1 MAAVIA
7 PRLEWHLPE
16 PIVEPPRFAGFA
28 APVATL
34 LARRGFRT
42 DDEVARFL
50 EAGVGTMHPIALMAD
65 AEAALDRIDHAI
77 AGGEQIAICSP
88 PAIAWSMRS
97 SAASASAI
105 NAIGCIVPTPAS
117 RKRAK

>member
-16 PIVEPPRFAGFA
+16 PIVDPPKFAGFT

-34 LARRGFRT
+34 LARRGFQT
-42 DDEVARFL
+42 DDEVRRFL

-77 AGGEQIAICSP
+77 ATDAQIGTCGD
-88 PAIAWSMRS
+88 
-97 SAASASAI
+97 SAADSTGAI
-105 NAIGCIVPTPAS
+105 DV
-117 RKRAK
+117 